1 MRYLGVSRAE
11 LYSPG
16 RVSGDAAIF
25 RAVAAELGRHG
36 HEVSCMTEQELVER
50 GISAGVD
57 GIFQMCRSARALDV
71 LRGASVPVINSVD
84 AVTGC
89 SRATQ
94 VRILQGTGLVP
105 ESMICSTDAVPA
117 GWNTYPC
124 WIKRADSHAVDKDDV
139 MYASCQA
146 ECSAALRALA
156 TRGLG
161 ECVIQAHVKGWIVK
175 FYGVRGAGLADC
187 YASSAADG
195 KFGLE
200 RYNDSPEQAYV
211 DVESLTAVAERAAD
225 LLGVDVYGGDA
236 IVGPDGTV
244 TIIDFNDWPSFRSC
258 TVGAASRIAELI
270 ISKTDGRKQK

>member
-1 MRYLGVSRAE
+1 MKYLGVSRAE

-25 RAVAAELGRHG
+25 RSVAAELVRHG

-50 GISAGVD
+50 GIPAGVD

-117 GWNTYPC
+117 GWHTYPC
-124 WIKRADSHAVDKDDV
+124 GAP
-139 MYASCQA
+139 
-146 ECSAALRALA
+146 
-156 TRGLG
+156 
-161 ECVIQAHVKGWIVK
+161 CVGNTWAG
-175 FYGVRGAGLADC
+175 GVRHTGSCERLDRKVLRRARWGA
-187 YASSAADG
+187 Y
-195 KFGLE
+195 
-200 RYNDSPEQAYV
+200 R
-211 DVESLTAVAERAAD
+211 
-225 LLGVDVYGGDA
+225 LL
-236 IVGPDGTV
+236 
-244 TIIDFNDWPSFRSC
+244 R
-258 TVGAASRIAELI
+258 LI
-270 ISKTDGRKQK
+270 GR

>member
-1 MRYLGVSRAE
+1 MRYLGVSRSE

-25 RAVAAELGRHG
+25 RSVASELERHG

-50 GISAGVD
+50 GIPAGID
-57 GIFQMCRSARALDV
+57 GIFQMCRSAGALDV

-89 SRATQ
+89 CRASQT
-94 VRILQGTGLVP
+94 RRLSGSGLVP
-105 ESMICSTDAVPA
+105 DSLICPTGAFPS
-117 GWNTYPC
+117 GWNSYPC
-124 WIKRADSHAVDKDDV
+124 WIKRADSHAVERDDV
-139 MYASCQA
+139 RYASCEA
-146 ECSAALRALA
+146 ECAEALRALA
-156 TRGLG
+156 ERGIG
-161 ECVIQAHVKGWIVK
+161 ECVIQVHVKGWIVK

-211 DVESLTAVAERAAD
+211 DVESLTAAAERTAR

-236 IVGPDGTV
+236 IVGPDGTI
-244 TIIDFNDWPSFRSC
+244 TIVDFNDWPSFRSC
-258 TVGAASRIAELI
+258 TVGAARSIAELI
-270 ISKTDGRKQK
+270 ISKTDDRKQK